1 MRDTPLVNISSRKM
15 TNGKCL
21 SHFETILK
29 INVSFVFLRR
39 HLEIKPSP
47 V

>member
-21 SHFETILK
+21 SHFETIFEAK
-29 INVSFVFLRR
+29 CKFCVS
-39 HLEIKPSP
+39 ETPS
-47 V
+47 